1 MYDVDKL
8 RDWKKEFGF
17 NDVIS
22 NLSSRIVGAD
32 LGNLELLSPE
42 AEDHLR
48 KLAESKVADLDFSR
62 YTDVFDAQVL
72 IHLLGLGFLFVYLH
86 IYYSS

>member
-1 MYDVDKL
+1 MDKL

-72 IHLLGLGFLFVYLH
+72 NHQSWLNLNAMQRRPFLST
-86 IYYSS
+86 I